1 MARLVIMLCI
11 LLYSEVLVAQ
21 KISSDIIEAKL
32 IYFSN
37 VGDADSVFHYTNIA
51 TKDEL
56 FTNEALLAVGGFY
69 LKQQQYAKALNYF
82 EKSLQNNHY
91 NPLLHYYLN
100 ICYSNLGMYD
110 QQHFISKYYN
120 EKQIEY
126 YQYKKNKLENI
137 SFYSGGLISNN
148 LSKNAN
154 MDITNGNRF
163 YSRVDRTGSLYFN
176 YLSLQYRFKSRFT
189 LIGSLNYNL
198 INGNQQFNYE
208 YFLHTPPHKGDTA
221 YSILHK
227 NFKVMQPI
235 TYIQLAYVLSKDIK
249 VKFAYAVTN
258 TAYSLLN
265 PTPMEVHN
273 NQFRN
278 EQTTKLECTVGLML
292 QYRKP
297 HYQVD
302 VRGFVMPF
310 SPLNFAPLLMRSDS
324 DRTQLDAAFTYFPLQ
339 KNTLSIKVQGS
350 WSNTQNSYAKL
361 IYSYE
366 INAQIIKKLW
376 VNLQYQH
383 NNLKNFI
390 DMEGAVVYNIDDVI
404 HSKLAARFIYYLNKH
419 IELSIQYGFM
429 NRTGNYKYIVRAGS
443 PQYQNEYRYNN
454 QILNGGLKWNF

>member
-1 MARLVIMLCI
+1 
-11 LLYSEVLVAQ
+11 
-21 KISSDIIEAKL
+21 
-32 IYFSN
+32 
-37 VGDADSVFHYTNIA
+37 
-51 TKDEL
+51 
-56 FTNEALLAVGGFY
+56 
-69 LKQQQYAKALNYF
+69 
-82 EKSLQNNHY
+82 
-91 NPLLHYYLN
+91 
-100 ICYSNLGMYD
+100 
-110 QQHFISKYYN
+110 
-120 EKQIEY
+120 
-126 YQYKKNKLENI
+126 
-137 SFYSGGLISNN
+137 
-148 LSKNAN
+148 
-154 MDITNGNRF
+154 
-163 YSRVDRTGSLYFN
+163 
-176 YLSLQYRFKSRFT
+176 
-189 LIGSLNYNL
+189 
-198 INGNQQFNYE
+198 
-208 YFLHTPPHKGDTA
+208 
-221 YSILHK
+221 
-227 NFKVMQPI
+227 MQPI
-235 TYIQLAYVLSKDIK
+235 AYIQLAYVLSKDIK

-265 PTPMEVHN
+265 PTPMEVHS

-278 EQTTKLECTVGLML
+278 EQTTKFECTVGLML

-324 DRTQLDAAFTYFPLQ
+324 DRTQLDAALTYFPLQ